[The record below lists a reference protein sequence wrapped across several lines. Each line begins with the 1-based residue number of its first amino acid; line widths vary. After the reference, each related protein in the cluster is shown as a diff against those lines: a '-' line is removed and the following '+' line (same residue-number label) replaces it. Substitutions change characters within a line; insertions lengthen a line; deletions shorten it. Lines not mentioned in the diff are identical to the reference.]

1 LIKLGKSFW
10 WIVGLIILSFI
21 LTQIPQLSNN
31 PIYSRLG
38 VTLLIILIVNG
49 IWAGISLIGVNVS
62 RRSRMS
68 RKQVGEIF
76 NENFEVNNQSIIP
89 KIWLKITDKT
99 QLSGVAGSRV
109 ITWLGA
115 HQTNAYLAYSLLEN
129 RGWFSLSPTMVESG
143 DIFGLF
149 LVRKMIKSNARLL
162 VIPHTVDIQGFP
174 APFGTL
180 PGGRAVRQ
188 KTLEVTPYAAGVR
201 EFVPG
206 DPLKRIHWPSSA
218 RKQKLI
224 VKEFEKDPLA
234 EVWIFLDAQ
243 SDMHVKADKEQAF
256 VTREYWWVKYSW
268 IKKAPDY
275 LLPPDTEEYAV
286 SIAASLA
293 KYYIQQNREVG
304 LVSAG
309 QNFSILP
316 AEKGER
322 QLGKILE
329 TLAVIR
335 AEGTTPFWHL
345 VSNQIIH
352 MARGTTMILIT
363 PSTDDKLMTVVMDLI
378 QRGLIPVV
386 ILIDQSSFG
395 GETDASDLEE
405 KLSRQGV
412 LTFRIM
418 EGENIKSALESPK
431 YILDSHMMYRGVRKS
446 IY

>member
-1 LIKLGKSFW
+1 LIRLGKSFW
-10 WIVGLIILSFI
+10 WIVGLILLSFL
-21 LTQIPQLSNN
+21 LTRVPQLANN
-31 PIYSRLG
+31 PIYSRLA
-38 VTLLIILIVNG
+38 VTLLIILVVNG
-49 IWAGISLIGVNVS
+49 IWAAISLIGVEVT
-62 RRSRMS
+62 RKSRMS

-76 NENFEVNNQSIIP
+76 NENFEIHNGSIIP
-89 KIWLKITDKT
+89 KIWLKITDKA
-99 QLSGVAGSRV
+99 QLTGVAGSRV

-115 HQTNAYLAYSLLEN
+115 DQTNAYLAYSLLEN
-129 RGWFSLSPTMVESG
+129 RGWFKLSPTTVESG

-149 LVRKMIKSNARLL
+149 LVKKSFESNSRLL
-162 VIPHTVDIQGFP
+162 VIPHTFDIQAFP

-243 SDMHVKADKEQAF
+243 AEMHIKVEESQAF

-275 LLPPDTEEYAV
+275 LLPPDTEEYAI

-293 KYYIQQNREVG
+293 KYYINQNREVG

-309 QNFSILP
+309 QNLSILP

-329 TLAVIR
+329 TLAVIK
-335 AEGTTPFWHL
+335 AEGDIPFWHL

-363 PSTDDKLMTVVMDLI
+363 PSIDENIFTVVMELV

-386 ILIDQSSFG
+386 IIIDQSSFG
-395 GETDASDLEE
+395 GDAQASILEE
-405 KLSRQGV
+405 KLTRQGV
-412 LTFRIM
+412 MAFV
-418 EGENIKSALESPK
+418 IKAGDHIKTALESPK
-431 YILDSHMMYRGVRKS
+431 FILDKHM
-446 IY
+446 IYKKI

>member
-1 LIKLGKSFW
+1 MIRLGKSFW
-10 WIVGLIILSFI
+10 WIVGLIILSFL
-21 LTQIPQLSNN
+21 LTRIPQLANN
-31 PIYSRLG
+31 PIYYRLA
-38 VTLLIILIVNG
+38 VTLLVILVING
-49 IWAGISLIGVNVS
+49 IWASISLVGVNVI
-62 RRSRMS
+62 RKSRMN

-76 NENFEVNNQSIIP
+76 NENFEVHNRSIIP
-89 KIWLKITDKT
+89 KIWLKITDKA
-99 QLSGVAGSRV
+99 QLMGVSGSRV

-115 HQTNAYLAYSLLEN
+115 HQTNAYLAYSLLEK
-129 RGWFSLSPTMVESG
+129 RGWFKLSPTYVESG

-149 LVRKMIKSNARLL
+149 LVRKSFESNSRLL
-162 VIPHTVDIQGFP
+162 VIPHTVDIRAFP
-174 APFGTL
+174 APFGIL

-243 SDMHVKADKEQAF
+243 AKMHVKAEEHQASG
-256 VTREYWWVKYSW
+256 TREYWWVKYSW
-268 IKKAPDY
+268 IKKAPEY
-275 LLPPDTEEYAV
+275 ILPADSEEYAI

-293 KYYIQQNREVG
+293 KYYIQKNREVG
-304 LVSAG
+304 LISAG

-329 TLAVIR
+329 TLAVVR
-335 AEGTTPFWHL
+335 AEGDTPFWYL

-363 PSTDDKLMTVVMDLI
+363 PSDDEKLLTVVLELI
-378 QRGLIPVV
+378 QRGLMPVV

-395 GETDASDLEE
+395 GEGQASILEQ
-405 KLSRQGV
+405 KLVNQGV
-412 LTFRIM
+412 MTFSISA
-418 EGENIKSALESPK
+418 GDTIKSALERPK
-431 YILDSHMMYRGVRKS
+431 YILDKHM
-446 IY
+446 IYKRV

>member
-1 LIKLGKSFW
+1 MR
-10 WIVGLIILSFI
+10 V
-21 LTQIPQLSNN
+21 PQLSSN
-31 PIYSRLG
+31 PIYSRLA

-49 IWAGISLIGVNVS
+49 IWAAISLVGVEIS
-62 RRSRMS
+62 RKTRMS

-76 NENFEVNNQSIIP
+76 NENFEIHNRSVIP
-89 KIWLKITDKT
+89 KIWLKITDKANLT
-99 QLSGVAGSRV
+99 GVAGSRV

-115 HQTNAYLAYSLLEN
+115 EQTNAYLAYSLLEN
-129 RGWFSLSPTMVESG
+129 RGWVKLSPTFVESG

-149 LVRKMIKSNARLL
+149 QVKKSFESNSRLL
-162 VIPHTVDIQGFP
+162 IIPHTVDIQAFP

-234 EVWIFLDAQ
+234 EVWIFVDAQ
-243 SDMHVKADKEQAF
+243 AENHCRAEERKDF

-268 IKKAPDY
+268 MKKAPDY
-275 LLPPDTEEYAV
+275 QLPPDTEEYAI

-293 KYYIQQNREVG
+293 KYYIQQSREVG

-329 TLAVIR
+329 TLAVVR

-363 PSTDDKLMTVVMDLI
+363 PSNDEKLFTVVMELV

-395 GETDASDLEE
+395 GDAEASVLEE
-405 KLSRQGV
+405 RLTRQGV
-412 LTFRIM
+412 MTFTIKA
-418 EGENIKSALESPK
+418 GDQIKSALESPK
-431 YILDSHMMYRGVRKS
+431 YVLDKHMINKRV
-446 IY
+446 

>member
-1 LIKLGKSFW
+1 MIRLGKSFW
-10 WIVGLIILSFI
+10 WIVGLIILSFL
-21 LTQIPQLSNN
+21 LTRIPQLANN
-31 PIYSRLG
+31 PIYYRLA
-38 VTLLIILIVNG
+38 VTLLIILIINAV
-49 IWAGISLIGVNVS
+49 WASVSIVGVNVT

-76 NENFEVNNQSIIP
+76 NENFEVHNHSILP
-89 KIWLKITDKT
+89 KIWLKITDKA
-99 QLSGVAGSRV
+99 QLTGVSGSRV

-115 HQTNAYLAYSLLEN
+115 DQTNAYLAYSLLEN
-129 RGWFSLSPTMVESG
+129 RGWFKLSPTYVESG

-149 LVRKMIKSNARLL
+149 LVRKAFESNSRLL
-162 VIPHTVDIQGFP
+162 VIPHTVDISAFP

-180 PGGRAVRQ
+180 PGGRAIRQ

-243 SDMHVKADKEQAF
+243 AKIHVKAEEEQAMG
-256 VTREYWWVKYSW
+256 TREYWWVKYSW
-268 IKKAPDY
+268 IKKAPEY
-275 LLPPDTEEYAV
+275 ILPPDTEEYAV

-293 KYYIQQNREVG
+293 KYYIQKNREVG
-304 LVSAG
+304 LISEG

-316 AEKGER
+316 AEKGQR

-329 TLAVIR
+329 TLAVLR
-335 AEGTTPFWHL
+335 AEGETPFWYL

-352 MARGTTMILIT
+352 MARGTTIILIT
-363 PSTDDKLMTVVMDLI
+363 PSGNEKLLTVAMELI

-395 GETDASDLEE
+395 GDEDVSLLEE
-405 KLSRQGV
+405 KLNRHGIM
-412 LTFRIM
+412 TFKISVGDQIRT
-418 EGENIKSALESPK
+418 ALESPK
-431 YILDSHMMYRGVRKS
+431 YIVDKQM
-446 IY
+446 IYKRV

>member
-1 LIKLGKSFW
+1 MIRLGKSFW
-10 WIVGLIILSFI
+10 WIVGLIILSFL
-21 LTQIPQLSNN
+21 LTRVPQLSNN
-31 PIYSRLG
+31 PIYSRLA

-49 IWAGISLIGVNVS
+49 VWAAISLVGVEVS
-62 RRSRMS
+62 RKTRMS

-76 NENFEVNNQSIIP
+76 NENFEIHNRSFIP
-89 KIWLKITDKT
+89 KIWLKITDKA
-99 QLSGVAGSRV
+99 QLTGVAGSRV

-115 HQTNAYLAYSLLEN
+115 DQTNPYLAYSLLEH
-129 RGWFSLSPTMVESG
+129 RGWFKLSPTYVESG

-149 LVRKMIKSNARLL
+149 LIRKSFESNSRLL
-162 VIPHTVDIQGFP
+162 VIPHTVDIQAFP
-174 APFGTL
+174 VPFGTL
-180 PGGRAVRQ
+180 PGGRAVKQ

-201 EFVPG
+201 EYVPG

-234 EVWIFLDAQ
+234 EVWIFVDAQ
-243 SDMHVKADKEQAF
+243 AEKHCKAEEQQDF

-268 IKKAPDY
+268 MKKGPYY
-275 LLPPDTEEYAV
+275 LLPRDTEEYAI

-293 KYYIQQNREVG
+293 KYYIQQSREVG
-304 LVSAG
+304 LVTSG
-309 QNFSILP
+309 QSLSMLP

-329 TLAVIR
+329 TLAVVR

-363 PSTDDKLMTVVMDLI
+363 PSNDEKLFTVVMELV

-395 GETDASDLEE
+395 GEAEASVLEE
-405 KLSRQGV
+405 KLTRQGV
-412 LTFRIM
+412 MTFTIKADDQL
-418 EGENIKSALESPK
+418 KSALESPK
-431 YILDSHMMYRGVRKS
+431 YILDKHM
-446 IY
+446 IYKRV

>member
-1 LIKLGKSFW
+1 MIRLGKSFW
-10 WIVGLIILSFI
+10 WIAGLIVISFI
-21 LTQIPQLSNN
+21 LARIPQLSSN
-31 PIYSRLG
+31 PVYNRLAIA
-38 VTLLIILIVNG
+38 LLIILLING
-49 IWAGISLIGVNVS
+49 IWAAVSLVGINVS
-62 RRSRMS
+62 RKSRMS

-76 NENFEVNNQSIIP
+76 NENFEIHNHSILP
-89 KIWLKITDKT
+89 KIWLKITDKAE
-99 QLSGVAGSRV
+99 LSGVAGSRI
-109 ITWLGA
+109 ITWLRA
-115 HQTNAYLAYSLLEN
+115 DQTNAYLAYSLLES
-129 RGWFSLSPTMVESG
+129 RGWFKLGPTIVESG

-149 LVRKMIKSNARLL
+149 LVKRKFETDLRLL
-162 VIPHTVDIQGFP
+162 VIPHTVDIQSFP

-234 EVWIFLDAQ
+234 EVWIFLDAEA
-243 SDMHVKADKEQAF
+243 DKHVKIEDPQASG
-256 VTREYWWVKYSW
+256 TREYWWVKYSW

-275 LLPPDTEEYAV
+275 MLPPDTEEYV
-286 SIAASLA
+286 ISIGASLA
-293 KYYIQQNREVG
+293 RYYIQQNREVG

-329 TLAVIR
+329 TLAVVR
-335 AEGTTPFWHL
+335 AEGQTPFWYL

-363 PSTDDKLMTVVMDLI
+363 PSSDEKILTVVMDLI

-395 GETDASDLEE
+395 GDDSPLLLEE
-405 KLSRQGV
+405 KLTRQGV
-412 LTFRIM
+412 MAFRISA
-418 EGENIKSALESPK
+418 GDNIKSALENPQ
-431 YILDSHMMYRGVRKS
+431 YILDKHM
-446 IY
+446 IYKRV